1 MDFKSLY
8 QTIINLDTPLRED
21 NATALKGVY
30 NPAAFQRGED
40 RRAAELS
47 QSTDPQSGYTSAE
60 DPIDTTIRHSQGSM
74 EGKQGAL
81 DSVKQIAMFDDPV
94 KIIQHAIVSGA
105 SEQEIL
111 QALPQDFDLKS
122 AMANYNPADSEKA
135 VADLM
140 QNTAVRESS
149 DDFID
154 ECGDDTMNTPH
165 QPSSVSMS
173 VSMNGSGKEG
183 IRDLMDVL
191 KNIEDAVHS
200 TDDSDDEPLY
210 SAPRSARSSEPIM
223 GGEMDEE
230 FANTMNTQT
239 MNMDSM
245 FRTGNDMHSKGVEY
259 PKVNGGGNPMQE
271 ALVTRLYSMY
281 STIKETTDDEADK
294 DNAINDPKV
303 QAALKRMSDRHKNDK
318 WSKEQSAELGK
329 RLRNPQKSPS
339 RSR

>member
-8 QTIINLDTPLRED
+8 QAIINLDTPLRED

-40 RRAAELS
+40 RRAADLS
-47 QSTDPQSGYTSAE
+47 QSTEPQYTSAQ
-60 DPIDTTIRHSQGSM
+60 DPIGTAIRHSQGSM

-81 DSVKQIAMFDDPV
+81 DGVKQIAMFDDPV
-94 KIIQHAIVSGA
+94 KVIQMAVVSGA
-105 SEQEIL
+105 TEQEIL
-111 QALPQDFDLKS
+111 QALPRDFDLKS
-122 AMANYNPADSEKA
+122 AMASYNPAESEKRI
-135 VADLM
+135 ADLF
-140 QNTAVRESS
+140 QGRDNAVKESS
-149 DDFID
+149 NNEID

-165 QPSSVSMS
+165 QSSSVSMS

-191 KNIEDAVHS
+191 KNIEDSVHS

-230 FANTMNTQT
+230 FANTMDTQT

-245 FRTGNDMHSKGVEY
+245 FRTGNDMHGKGVEY

-303 QAALKRMSDRHKNDK
+303 QAALKKMSDRHKNDK
-318 WSKEQSAELGK
+318 WSKEQLAELGK